1 MKYLLLAS
9 TCFMAVACGGNS
21 TSPSQTQVN
30 FTGVYTG
37 TYQISTCT
45 DGTLTGFCT
54 AAGFTAGTRL
64 PISFSA
70 GQSQNSVTGT
80 MMLGSISGTF
90 QGTATGSGLTGTAAM
105 NSLTN
110 AGISVLTN
118 VTSWSST
125 LTANNMTGNFAV
137 SFAVPGFAQPSTFT
151 ASIISLAR

>member
-21 TSPSQTQVN
+21 TSPSQPQVN

-45 DGTLTGFCT
+45 DGTLTSCCS

-80 MMLGSISGTF
+80 MP
-90 QGTATGSGLTGTAAM
+90 QWP
-105 NSLTN
+105 
-110 AGISVLTN
+110 V
-118 VTSWSST
+118 
-125 LTANNMTGNFAV
+125 
-137 SFAVPGFAQPSTFT
+137 
-151 ASIISLAR
+151 